1 MLRCRKEMLSEAMVT
16 EPDAGEP
23 YGYTPAGAKTYST
36 FGIEGTTYEI
46 GYDCVRKLLHGSIR
60 GKVFLDFGCGA
71 GRSTA
76 FLKELGAGYV
86 YGVDHAQN
94 MIDLAVATNLDGA
107 EFLFIADTIPLPDE
121 SVDGAVSLTVFVEIR
136 TIDAMRRA
144 CNEIARVLRSGGP
157 FIMMSINPMAFGH
170 TFRNFGYPATEQLH
184 SGAITRAI
192 LTAPGG
198 QISIDDTYWTEDDYK
213 SALSRAGFTVES
225 IDYPH
230 PGDSSAWATDE
241 AAVPPFIVIK
251 AIK

>member
-1 MLRCRKEMLSEAMVT
+1 MVM
-16 EPDAGEP
+16 EPDASDP
-23 YGYTPAGAKTYST
+23 YGYTPDGAKKYST

-46 GYDCVRKLLHGSIR
+46 GYDCVGQLLHGGIR

-71 GRSTA
+71 GRSAA

-86 YGVDHAQN
+86 YGVDDAEN

-107 EFLFIADTIPLPDE
+107 EFLLIGDAIPLPDE

-144 CNEIARVLRSGGP
+144 CNEVARVLRRGGP

-170 TFRNFGYPATEQLH
+170 TFRNFGYLATEQLH
-184 SGAITRAI
+184 SGDIARAT
-192 LTAPGG
+192 LAAPGG
-198 QISIDDTYWTEDDYK
+198 LLLIDDTYWTEDDYT
-213 SALSRAGFTVES
+213 SALSQAGFTVAS
-225 IDYPH
+225 IDYPRPGH
-230 PGDSSAWATDE
+230 PSAWTTDE

>member
-1 MLRCRKEMLSEAMVT
+1 MLRCRKEMLSEAMVM
-16 EPDAGEP
+16 EPGAGDP
-23 YGYTPAGAKTYST
+23 YSYTPAGAKTYST

-46 GYDCVRKLLHGSIR
+46 GYDCVSELLHGSIR
-60 GKVFLDFGCGA
+60 GNVFLDFGCGS

-86 YGVDHAQN
+86 YGVDHDQD

-107 EFLFIADTIPLPDE
+107 EFLLIADIIPLPDE
-121 SVDGAVSLTVFVEIR
+121 SVDGAVSLTVFIEIR

-144 CNEIARVLRSGGP
+144 CSEVARVLRRGSL
-157 FIMMSINPMAFGH
+157 FIVMSIKPTAFGH
-170 TFRNFGYPATEQLH
+170 TFRNFGYLATGQLH
-184 SGAITRAI
+184 SGAITTAI

-198 QISIDDTYWTEDDYK
+198 QISIDDTYWTEDDYT
-213 SALSRAGFTVES
+213 SALSSAGFTVAS
-225 IDYPH
+225 IDYPR
-230 PGDSSAWATDE
+230 PGDPSAWATDE

>member
-1 MLRCRKEMLSEAMVT
+1 MVM
-16 EPDAGEP
+16 EPGAGDP
-23 YGYTPAGAKTYST
+23 YSYTPAGAKTYST

-46 GYDCVRKLLHGSIR
+46 GYDCVSELLHGSIR
-60 GKVFLDFGCGA
+60 GNVFLDFGCGS

-86 YGVDHAQN
+86 YGVDHDQD

-107 EFLFIADTIPLPDE
+107 EFLLIADIIPLPDE
-121 SVDGAVSLTVFVEIR
+121 SVDGAVSLTVFIEIR

-144 CNEIARVLRSGGP
+144 CSEVARVLRRGSL
-157 FIMMSINPMAFGH
+157 FIVMSINPTAFGH
-170 TFRNFGYPATEQLH
+170 TFRNFGYLATGQLH
-184 SGAITRAI
+184 SGAITTAI

-198 QISIDDTYWTEDDYK
+198 QISIDDTYWTEDDYT
-213 SALSRAGFTVES
+213 SALSSAGFTVAS
-225 IDYPH
+225 IDYPR
-230 PGDSSAWATDE
+230 PGDPSAWATDE